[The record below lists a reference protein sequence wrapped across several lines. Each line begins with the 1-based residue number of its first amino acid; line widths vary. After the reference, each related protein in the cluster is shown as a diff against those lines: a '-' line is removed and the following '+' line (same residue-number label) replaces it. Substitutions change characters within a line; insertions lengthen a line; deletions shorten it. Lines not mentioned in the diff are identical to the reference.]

1 MLPGPSSPY
10 PHSAHSLTPAIPA
23 DRMLS
28 PTALLLL
35 LLPGV
40 AMVPVLVMP
49 PKRVLLCRMA
59 LGGPCAANSTISSA
73 ISMCTV
79 KEACAAQ

>member
-1 MLPGPSSPY
+1 
-10 PHSAHSLTPAIPA
+10 
-23 DRMLS
+23 MLS

-40 AMVPVLVMP
+40 ARVPVLVVP

-59 LGGPCAANSTISSA
+59 LGGPCAANSSVSCAMLISTAETAYTARTGTA
-73 ISMCTV
+73 IALTHSRIP
-79 KEACAAQ
+79 

>member
-1 MLPGPSSPY
+1 MWPAPGGSYSDF
-10 PHSAHSLTPAIPA
+10 AHVLTLAIPA

-28 PTALLLL
+28 STALLLL

-40 AMVPVLVMP
+40 ARVPVLVVP

-59 LGGPCAANSTISSA
+59 LGGPCAANA
-73 ISMCTV
+73 L
-79 KEACAAQ
+79 